1 MAVVVAIHGPSGSG
15 KTTLIERLVPRLT
28 ARGLKVGVIK
38 HAHEGVV
45 LDRRGK
51 DSQRF
56 WDAGVEAVLVASP
69 QEVFARERRSW
80 STLRELF
87 DLLPQHLDCVLIEGF
102 THAVAAVD
110 VPVSVTVEMTPDGAR
125 LDGPLPC
132 GDEMATA
139 VEAAVMS
146 RLKPHH
152 VLPESGGRSHERP

>member
-15 KTTLIERLVPRLT
+15 KTTLIEQLIPRLR
-28 ARGLKVGVIK
+28 ARWVSVGVIK

-56 WDAGVEAVLVASP
+56 WDAGVETVLVASP
-69 QEVFARERRSW
+69 QEVFVRERRSW
-80 STLRELF
+80 SALRELF

-102 THAVAAVD
+102 THTIAAVD
-110 VPVSVTVEMTPDGAR
+110 VPVSVTVEMTPDGVR
-125 LDGPLPC
+125 LDGQLLC
-132 GDEMATA
+132 CNDIATT

-146 RLKPHH
+146 RLRPNH
-152 VLPESGGRSHERP
+152 VLTGSGGRSHERP